1 MSKRNPPVHEPMYI
15 PIGETTGFLPGSNV
29 HLSPWNLPTTRLDP
43 ETLEPMHKAYQ
54 APGYKEGTIFYSKG
68 QLKEAGGWIG
78 PGSKKHG
85 AFRSEK
91 DSPWHRHARILAKA
105 KAKAKSDLK
114 KMAITGVYI
123 GAESPVPVSGGKG
136 IGKLSLPSEYGVDVE
151 GIDTSDYHD
160 WQRTYKHALSQDQG
174 YRAAMAEY
182 RALSPE
188 EKRGRGRPKGTKD
201 YIKRQRRTK
210 AEMAAGVSKHYVP
223 ESEKFKIWEEE
234 GVEEARAKFARQRA
248 IDQKA
253 RERATLGNEWQ
264 RKSALEKLEAADYA
278 DNLSYFAL
286 YGKKKPGKMRSHPD
300 RNYPDIKGELQ
311 VLPAENEVEKGVW
324 GTRALYADTSEA
336 PGIVDD
342 MPRRGRGRPPGSKNK
357 ARAVAPIIQL
367 AAPQYRKRG
376 RPPGSKNKPK
386 EGTGMVLSMQPVI
399 KRGRGRPPGSKNKPK
414 YASNPYE
421 SNGDYMSSMRM
432 NPASKIMKEKAFAEG
447 VRRRREGFTF
457 NSQVEKKWGKYYPL
471 VVEGYNFGVV
481 EEPEYTGPSRRMN
494 PRVKG
499 AKDTYKR
506 VRRTA
511 GELMASGIEDSADG
525 MPPMSKNKHY
535 MKGYKQAKTHPKLR
549 GATRPDVARAA
560 AIETTRSV
568 SPRTGMVGHDFPPI
582 LPVSKRSKKEQK
594 LALEAQQDFYRYN
607 PIRHITK
614 RGQGRPTTAWW
625 ILDLYSAR
633 GKKISTIIGQGSK
646 AKSTSEAKSFINK
659 SYRGYSVAKV
669 ELSGPYSRQPTSKTV
684 RK

>member
-1 MSKRNPPVHEPMYI
+1 MSKRNPPIHEPMYI

-43 ETLEPMHKAYQ
+43 ETLEPMHKSYQ

-78 PGSKKHG
+78 PGTKKHG

-414 YASNPYE
+414 YASNPY
-421 SNGDYMSSMRM
+421 NDGDYMAAVRM
-432 NPASKIMKEKAFAEG
+432 NPRKPSKYVETYVIQGNYGQGWEDVSASSIHKEARALLKDYDDNEPNAHRLIT
-447 VRRRREGFTF
+447 RRSLRT
-457 NSQVEKKWGKYYPL
+457 S
-471 VVEGYNFGVV
+471 
-481 EEPEYTGPSRRMN
+481 N